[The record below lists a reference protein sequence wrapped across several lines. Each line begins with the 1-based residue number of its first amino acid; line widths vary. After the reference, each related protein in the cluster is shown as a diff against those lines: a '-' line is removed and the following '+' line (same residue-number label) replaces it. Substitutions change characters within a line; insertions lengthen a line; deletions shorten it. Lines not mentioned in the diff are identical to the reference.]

1 MSFTEKPSKR
11 MRANAGLE
19 FSKFD
24 LFDFKYNLGV
34 IKTLLPIRCS
44 VKALTY
50 WLFQNLGCRW
60 FEIIGISL
68 TMILKIN

>member
-44 VKALTY
+44 VK
-50 WLFQNLGCRW
+50 R
-60 FEIIGISL
+60 
-68 TMILKIN
+68 